1 MAIRKP
7 LIVALSLLALLAA
20 ACGGRPAS
28 DGRRPLSQRDS
39 VRIAHKAHRDSVR
52 ALRRMPEAYRDS
64 IKAAR
69 AEAARLEA
77 LRKRLVD
84 TVEYNALMDSLANG
98 DTSGRW
104 PVRAPYPYRG
114 AILPYHRVVAYYG
127 NLYSK
132 KMGVL
137 GEYRPDTLWTMLR
150 SEMRKWQKADPSTPV
165 VPAIH
170 YIVTTAQGWPGKDS
184 LWRLR
189 MPRKQI
195 DSALAIAKMGDALV
209 FLDIQVGLS
218 NVQAEVP
225 VIEEYL
231 KLPHVHLAIDPEFM
245 MHNGKRPGS
254 VIGSMDAA
262 QINWCAKYLQKIVQ
276 ENNLP
281 PKMLVIHRFTS
292 SMVKNS
298 AEIKPLPEV
307 QIIMDMDG
315 WGSPRLKRST
325 YNWCIY
331 REPVQFTG
339 FKLFY
344 KNDLKQEPNRMLTP
358 DEVLQLSPKPIY
370 IQYQ

>member
-1 MAIRKP
+1 MNKRRNIF
-7 LIVALSLLALLAA
+7 LTLSLLALLVA

-28 DGRRPLSQRDS
+28 DGRGPLSHRDS
-39 VRIAHKAHRDSVR
+39 IRIAHRLHRDSVR
-52 ALRRMPEAYRDS
+52 ALRRNPEAYRDS
-64 IKAAR
+64 LKEAR
-69 AEAARLEA
+69 RLEA
-77 LRKRLVD
+77 LRPKLVD
-84 TVEYNALMDSLANG
+84 TLQYRALMDSLANG

-104 PVRAPYPYRG
+104 PAKAPYPYEG
-114 AILPYHRVVAYYG
+114 AILPYKRVVAYYG

-132 KMGVL
+132 QMGVL
-137 GEYRPDTLWTMLR
+137 GEYPPDTLWQMLR
-150 SEMRKWQKADPSTPV
+150 REMAAWQKADPSTPV

-170 YIVTTAQGWPGKDS
+170 YICTTAQGSPGRDS

-195 DSALAIAKMGDALV
+195 DSALKIAAMGDALV
-209 FLDIQVGLS
+209 FLDIQVALS

-245 MHNGKRPGS
+245 MHGGKRPGS
-254 VIGSMDAA
+254 VIGSMDAS
-262 QINWCAKYLQKIVQ
+262 QINWCAKYLQRIVR

-281 PKMLVIHRFTS
+281 PKMLVIHRFTT

-298 AEIKPLPEV
+298 SEIKPLPEV

-344 KNDLKQEPNRMLTP
+344 KNDLKQEPHRLLTP
-358 DEVLQLSPKPIY
+358 EEVLKLSPKPIY

>member
-1 MAIRKP
+1 MTLRKS
-7 LIVALSLLALLAA
+7 LFLSLSLLALLAA
-20 ACGGRPAS
+20 ACGGRAP
-28 DGRRPLSQRDS
+28 RENRPLSQRDS
-39 VRIAHKAHRDSVR
+39 IRIVHKAHRDSIK
-52 ALRRMPEAYRDS
+52 ALKRMPEAYRDS
-64 IKAAR
+64 LKAAR
-69 AEAARLEA
+69 LEAERREA

-84 TVEYNALMDSLANG
+84 TLEYRALMDSLANG

-104 PVRAPYPYRG
+104 PAKAPYPYRG

-132 KMGVL
+132 QMGVL
-137 GEYRPDTLWTMLR
+137 GEYPPDTLWMKLR
-150 SEMRKWQKADPSTPV
+150 KEMAAWQAADPETPV
-165 VPAIH
+165 LPAIH
-170 YIVTTAQGWPGKDS
+170 YIVTTAQGWPGRDS

-195 DSALAIAKMGDALV
+195 DSALAIAAMGDAIV

-262 QINWCAKYLQKIVQ
+262 QINWCAKYLQRIVQ

-292 SMVKNS
+292 AMVKNY
-298 AEIKPLPEV
+298 AQIEPLPEV

-315 WGSPRLKRST
+315 WGAPKLKRST
-325 YNWCIY
+325 YRACIWK
-331 REPVQFTG
+331 EPVQFTG

-344 KNDLKQEPNRMLTP
+344 KNDIKQEPHRMMTP
-358 DEVLQLSPKPIY
+358 AEVLLLSPKPIY